1 MNARQRKTV
10 RLGTTVS
17 IIAFV
22 MVGCAV
28 GGGEVSPSAA
38 DAAGS
43 ESAARAAPL
52 EEYVSQLESEL
63 SQLMER
69 YDIPGAAIAIVRE
82 GRLVWSGAYGYADRD
97 AARPMTVDTV
107 VRAESISKSV
117 TAWGVMHLVQAGEL
131 ALETPVTDLVSND
144 LFLESEH
151 DPSSITVRMLL
162 SNSSGLPLGTIGP
175 VTEYSPGSPTPSATE
190 FVSGDAR
197 LVRAPG
203 SSFIYSDVGF
213 NLLEIIVQRVSER
226 EFPDY
231 MRDSVLAPLGMSNS
245 EFGWRSTY
253 TGRIATGYELGGDP
267 VGAYVYPASAS
278 GGLFSTVEDLA
289 RFVTAGVA
297 PHDSAGAIL
306 SPAAVEKM
314 HAPETEIPG
323 LFGFVADAYGYGHF
337 VETLPDG
344 RRAVWH
350 GGQGHGWM
358 THFHAV
364 PESGDGIVIVTNS
377 QRSWPLMARILEGWS
392 RWAGLGSVKFAR
404 VVLAGTVA
412 RFLVATLFAITV
424 IQIIRLV
431 GGIRFGRRR
440 WRASSRRSVL
450 LRTLQAVAGTAL
462 AILLIWRVTEPYVFE
477 SSIFPTVV
485 GWAAITV
492 AVMSVTLL
500 VSAAFPVVHID
511 ESPRQRESL

>member
-1 MNARQRKTV
+1 
-10 RLGTTVS
+10 
-17 IIAFV
+17 
-22 MVGCAV
+22 
-28 GGGEVSPSAA
+28 
-38 DAAGS
+38 
-43 ESAARAAPL
+43 
-52 EEYVSQLESEL
+52 
-63 SQLMER
+63 MER

-82 GRLVWSGAYGYADRD
+82 GRPVWSGAYGYADRD

-131 ALETPVTDLVSND
+131 ALETPATDLVSND

-175 VTEYSPGSPTPSATE
+175 VTEYPPGSSTPSVAE

-213 NLLEIIVQRVSER
+213 NLLEMIVRQAAER

-231 MRDSVLAPLGMSNS
+231 MRDRVLSPLGMANS
-245 EFGWRSTY
+245 DFEWRSTY
-253 TGRIATGYELGGDP
+253 SGRIATGYELGGDP
-267 VGAYVYPASAS
+267 VGAYIYPASAS

-289 RFVTAGVA
+289 RFVAANVA
-297 PHDSAGAIL
+297 PRASPGTIV
-306 SPAAVEKM
+306 SPAVVETM
-314 HAPETEIPG
+314 HAPTIGIPG
-323 LFGFVADAYGYGHF
+323 LFSFVADAYGYGHF

-377 QRSWPLMARILEGWS
+377 QRSWPFMARVLQGWS

-424 IQIIRLV
+424 IQIVRLV
-431 GGIRFGRRR
+431 GGIRYGRRR
-440 WRASSRRSVL
+440 WRASSRKSVP
-450 LRTLQAVAGTAL
+450 LRTLQAVAGAAL
-462 AILLIWRVTEPYVFE
+462 ATFLIWRMTEPYVFE

-492 AVMSVTLL
+492 AVMSATLL
-500 VSAAFPVVHID
+500 VSAAFPVVHVD
-511 ESPRQRESL
+511 EYPRQGESL